1 MHYSFY
7 IILTFIG
14 CCTNVYFL
22 EILTNKVP
30 GSGNMITLA
39 QFLFISVKGFIQESR
54 FGTKKSIIPL
64 NKYLSLVI
72 MFFVVSVL
80 NNYALN
86 FNISMPLHMIFRS
99 GSLIANM
106 ILGMIIMKKSYSM
119 REYVSIFMISVGI
132 CMCTMASANEK
143 SPTKNNESNDTLKN
157 EEEFSDFFWWVIGII
172 MLTTALVLS
181 ACMGLIQEKLYKN
194 HGKHPNEALYYNHVL
209 TLPMFIFLFNDIK
222 VQYNAFNNSEPYDLM
237 FFSLPIIW
245 IYLIGNTLTQYVCIK
260 SVFVLTTE
268 CTSLTVTLVL
278 TLRKFTSL
286 MISIL
291 YFQNPFTTTHWIGS
305 AFVFGGTIMFTNILK
320 NAYNQLFA
328 MKNVPEKG
336 KTE

>member
-1 MHYSFY
+1 MHYSFF
-7 IILTFIG
+7 IVLTFIG

-22 EILTNKVP
+22 ELLTNAVP
-30 GSGNMITLA
+30 GSGNIITFA
-39 QFLFISVKGFIQESR
+39 QFLFISVKGFIMESK
-54 FGTKKSIIPL
+54 FGTKKSAIPL
-64 NKYLSLVI
+64 NKYLSLVL

-106 ILGMIIMKKSYSM
+106 ILGIIIMKKSYTI
-119 REYVSIFMISVGI
+119 REYVSIIMISIGI
-132 CMCTMASANEK
+132 CICTMASANENVK
-143 SPTKNNESNDTLKN
+143 SSETVSNTHEK
-157 EEEFSDFFWWVIGII
+157 EFSDFFWWIIGII

-181 ACMGLIQEKLYKN
+181 ACMGLIQEKLYKS
-194 HGKHPNEALYYNHVL
+194 HGKHPDEALFYNHVL
-209 TLPMFIFLFNDIK
+209 TLPMFLFLFNDMK
-222 VQYNAFNNSEPYDLM
+222 VQYDLFNKSDPYDLVL
-237 FFSLPIIW
+237 FSLPLIW

-286 MISIL
+286 MISII
-291 YFQNPFTTTHWIGS
+291 YFQNPFTNMHWIGS
-305 AFVFGGTIMFTNILK
+305 VLVFGGTIMFTNILK
-320 NAYNQLFA
+320 KIYQKFTEKT
-328 MKNVPEKG
+328 KNVQKG

>member
-1 MHYSFY
+1 MHYSFF
-7 IILTFIG
+7 ILLTFIG

-30 GSGNMITLA
+30 GSGNLITLA

-54 FGTKKSIIPL
+54 FGTKKSVIPIK
-64 NKYLSLVI
+64 NYLSLVT

-106 ILGMIIMKKSYSM
+106 ILGMIIMKKSYSI
-119 REYVSIFMISVGI
+119 REYVSIVMISVGI

-143 SPTKNNESNDTLKN
+143 KQVINNESNDTINK
-157 EEEFSDFFWWVIGII
+157 EKFSDFFWWIIGII
-172 MLTTALVLS
+172 MLTTALILS
-181 ACMGLIQEKLYKN
+181 ACMGLIQEKLYKK
-194 HGKHPNEALYYNHVL
+194 HGKHPDEALFYNHVL

-222 VQYNAFNNSEPYDLM
+222 VQYNTFNNSEPYDLVL
-237 FFSLPIIW
+237 FSLPIIW

-291 YFQNPFTTTHWIGS
+291 YFQNPFTITHWIGS
-305 AFVFGGTIMFTNILK
+305 AFVFGGTIMFTNVLK
-320 NAYNQLFA
+320 NAYNKLFV
-328 MKNVPEKG
+328 NDVPEKG
-336 KTE
+336 KME